1 MTEFHLENTWR
12 TPQLVR
18 DRMTVRDGHHERIV
32 SLTTDVG
39 LALLLYKL
47 HNELYEIEA
56 EPSAEEIADFL
67 TALQSV
73 YELVSPHWKNADPD
87 FEQHDPSTMP
97 LPAFVIGMEGT
108 TLRGAPLWIRID
120 PQSHPGIR
128 AQPP

>member
-1 MTEFHLENTWR
+1 MTEFHFKNTWR

-32 SLTTDVG
+32 RLTADVG

-56 EPSAEEIADFL
+56 EPAAEEIADFL

-73 YELVSPHWKNADPD
+73 YELVSPHWKNADPGPERD
-87 FEQHDPSTMP
+87 QGSD
-97 LPAFVIGMEGT
+97 
-108 TLRGAPLWIRID
+108 
-120 PQSHPGIR
+120 
-128 AQPP
+128 